1 MKRKPVAAWKQLAVP
16 QESMSALKAI
26 CEHAKDRGP
35 AGRNNSRGKGL
46 AILFTGSDATAKTRA
61 AEIIAK
67 ESGRE
72 LLRVDLSAVVSKYIG
87 ETEKHLN
94 KLFATAERKGAI
106 LFFDEADALFG
117 KRSEVKDSHDRYA
130 NIEINYLLRRVE
142 AYCGLAIVATNMKNS
157 LDGAFLR
164 RFKFIVDFPFSDSNS
179 Q

>member
-1 MKRKPVAAWKQLAVP
+1 MKRKPVAAWEQLAVP

-26 CEHAKDRGP
+26 RGHAKDRGP

-46 AILFTGSDATAKTRA
+46 AILFTGSDATAKLRV

-87 ETEKHLN
+87 ETEKHLS

-106 LFFDEADALFG
+106 LFSMKLTHSSGSA
-117 KRSEVKDSHDRYA
+117 VK
-130 NIEINYLLRRVE
+130 
-142 AYCGLAIVATNMKNS
+142 
-157 LDGAFLR
+157 
-164 RFKFIVDFPFSDSNS
+164 
-179 Q
+179 